1 MGTAFVLLLK
11 AFHSLWV
18 NNALAQFRELV
29 LIGLVNELSSLH
41 RARFEQV
48 GHRTMVRES
57 NCKRF

>member
-29 LIGLVNELSSLH
+29 LIGLVNELFT
-41 RARFEQV
+41 ARFKQV